1 MIFLEK
7 IINKTPHE
15 LMLMTTADIARTRKE
30 RAEGRKQADIHVYEN
45 TARIRKR
52 LRR

>member
-1 MIFLEK
+1 M
-7 IINKTPHE
+7 NKLSKMTAHE

-30 RAEGRKQADIHVYEN
+30 REEGRKQADIHVYEN
-45 TARIRKR
+45 NARIRKR